1 MRIEPGHGLGFVRPC
16 EIGAYLDDQQVPER
30 LALVKRQAVWE
41 GMQPDLA
48 GGQLRGQEHTDAEWR
63 AGVTLWMKSWDQVPA
78 GSLPVD
84 DVALC
89 RLAELGRDLKS
100 WKKIKVGAMRGW
112 ILCTDGRMY
121 HPTVAEGVN
130 HALEA
135 KAAQRSK
142 TAAARIASLQKK
154 LTAATDTDEKQRLTV
169 EIEKIQQTLRQV
181 QSQTLKPSVTD
192 PIKPPISGSVTDPVT
207 ESKEKEKEKGLDITE
222 AKASAAVAATDPEPS
237 ASDLWKSAVELLVSQ
252 GSSAATAR
260 TFLGG
265 IRKQFTNPIADAVIQ
280 AAAVERPVGARAW
293 MVAACTTRATEM
305 PRTPKQLAQH
315 SGFSNMN
322 YEEGLNEDGT
332 VK

>member
-1 MRIEPGHGLGFVRPC
+1 MTTSPLTPPAGDLRDFPHTPVYR
-16 EIGAYLDDQQVPER
+16 AR
-30 LALVKRQAVWE
+30 LFASEFHAQA
-41 GMQPDLA
+41 
-48 GGQLRGQEHTDAEWR
+48 TDAEWR

-130 HALEA
+130 NALEA

-192 PIKPPISGSVTDPVT
+192 PIKPPVSESVTDPVT
-207 ESKEKEKEKGLDITE
+207 ESKEKEKEKEKGLDITE

-252 GSSAATAR
+252 GSSDATAR

-293 MVAACTTRATEM
+293 MVAACTTRAAQ
-305 PRTPKQLAQH
+305 TPKPRKADGMH
-315 SGFSNMN
+315 SGFDKQDFL
-322 YEEGLNEDGT
+322 EGVDEHGQP
-332 VK
+332 V